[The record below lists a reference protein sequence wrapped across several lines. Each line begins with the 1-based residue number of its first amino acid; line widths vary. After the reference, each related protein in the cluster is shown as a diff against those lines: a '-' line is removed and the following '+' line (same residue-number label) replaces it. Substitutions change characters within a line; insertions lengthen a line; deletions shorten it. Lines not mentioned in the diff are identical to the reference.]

1 MLFNLAQTLRS
12 FDHITGVDD
21 GDQAHRMDAP
31 TGICAPRRGVEF
43 ATEGSRPFS
52 DLLPGAA
59 ELAEPVIS
67 SSGWV
72 AEFSRRCAT
81 ASDG

>member
-12 FDHITGVDD
+12 LTTSPVSTVV
-21 GDQAHRMDAP
+21 DQAHRMDAP

-52 DLLPGAA
+52 DLLPGTA

>member
-1 MLFNLAQTLRS
+1 MLPVLPLSRHCHQHASNGQ
-12 FDHITGVDD
+12 VDD
-21 GDQAHRMDAP
+21 GLDAP